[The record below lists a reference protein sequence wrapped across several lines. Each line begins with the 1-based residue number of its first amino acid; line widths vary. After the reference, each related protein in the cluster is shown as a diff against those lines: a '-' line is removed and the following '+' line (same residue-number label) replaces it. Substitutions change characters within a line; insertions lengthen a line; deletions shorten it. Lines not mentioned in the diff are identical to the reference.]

1 MRFPNTK
8 QLGDVTKIDGTK
20 IEAPDILTAGSPCF
34 VAGTLVHTED
44 GLKPIELVCEDWDF
58 VLAED
63 GKYHRVTETMCR
75 ESNDIY
81 ELKAQGMLTTE
92 VTENHPLLVRHMKR
106 YYPQLGN
113 GKRGNFRRFSNP
125 EWVQVKDLKKTDFV
139 AFPIIKEERNTE
151 NITEEEAWLIG
162 RYIADGYINNR
173 QRSGRP
179 QGQVNHKVIF
189 CIGKRKVEDFKKKV
203 TTYHVCPKEDRTAY
217 KCEIISER
225 LVKLCLACGC
235 GAINKEIPYKYL
247 ALPKSILKALITGY
261 LDGDGCY
268 HTLKKSY
275 SATTISRKLALSLQL
290 GIHKVLHIPCKLY
303 FNKRPPTCVIEGR
316 TVNQHD
322 TYMLSWKTYIPKQS
336 RAIVDENYVWQP
348 IRSVI
353 KVEKTA
359 KVYNLE
365 VDQVH
370 SYCANGIVVHNCQ
383 DLSIAGKRE
392 GLAGER
398 SGLFINA
405 INIVRQMRMS
415 TGGRQP
421 RFFIWEN
428 VPGAFTSGSERGADF
443 RAVLEEIG
451 QTEIPMPK
459 DGRWANA
466 GMVQCPKCEIAWRV
480 LDAQFWGVPQRRK
493 RIFLVAD
500 FAATDRRAGKILFVE
515 PSLSG
520 NTEQSRETR
529 KRVASTIEK
538 SIRTA
543 SELVHCGGGQ
553 NEITIYDMTHAQD
566 VIRENKQ
573 APTLNARMGTG
584 GNQVPI
590 LLVSRIQRETECKR
604 KRYWLQGRTMSNTDC
619 GNTTGCN
626 DDERSARFHTETTD
640 PLTACDYKQPPIVAT
655 IVFEPGVATRDGGH
669 VYTEM
674 NKNKF
679 KAFCKHTNCLYSAYG
694 TKWNGNSAAY
704 NGSLFVK
711 QVVSGKVRRL
721 TPLECER
728 LQGLP
733 DGWTLI
739 NDKSCSDSARYK
751 AIGNGMAQPCADYVI
766 QRIVGEVGKT

>member
-1 MRFPNTK
+1 MLTLGSLFDGIGGWQLAAVHAGVKPIWSSEIEKFPLAVTRKRFPDTK
-8 QLGDVTKIDGTK
+8 QLGDVTKITDV
-20 IEAPDILTAGSPCF
+20 EPVDIVCAGSPC
-34 VAGTLVHTED
+34 
-44 GLKPIELVCEDWDF
+44 
-58 VLAED
+58 
-63 GKYHRVTETMCR
+63 
-75 ESNDIY
+75 
-81 ELKAQGMLTTE
+81 
-92 VTENHPLLVRHMKR
+92 
-106 YYPQLGN
+106 
-113 GKRGNFRRFSNP
+113 
-125 EWVQVKDLKKTDFV
+125 
-139 AFPIIKEERNTE
+139 
-151 NITEEEAWLIG
+151 
-162 RYIADGYINNR
+162 
-173 QRSGRP
+173 
-179 QGQVNHKVIF
+179 
-189 CIGKRKVEDFKKKV
+189 
-203 TTYHVCPKEDRTAY
+203 
-217 KCEIISER
+217 
-225 LVKLCLACGC
+225 
-235 GAINKEIPYKYL
+235 
-247 ALPKSILKALITGY
+247 
-261 LDGDGCY
+261 
-268 HTLKKSY
+268 
-275 SATTISRKLALSLQL
+275 
-290 GIHKVLHIPCKLY
+290 
-303 FNKRPPTCVIEGR
+303 
-316 TVNQHD
+316 
-322 TYMLSWKTYIPKQS
+322 
-336 RAIVDENYVWQP
+336 
-348 IRSVI
+348 
-353 KVEKTA
+353 
-359 KVYNLE
+359 
-365 VDQVH
+365 
-370 SYCANGIVVHNCQ
+370 Q
-383 DLSIAGKRE
+383 DLSTAGKRE

-443 RAVLEEIG
+443 RAVLESIAE
-451 QTEIPMPK
+451 TSIPMPK

-480 LDAQFWGVPQRRK
+480 LDAQYWGVPQRRK

-500 FAATDRRAGKILFVE
+500 FAAADRRAGKILFVE

-543 SELVHCGGGQ
+543 SELVHCGWGQ
-553 NEITIYDMTHAQD
+553 NERTIYDMTHAQD

-590 LLVSRIQRETECKR
+590 LTENIPSFVIM
-604 KRYWLQGRTMSNTDC
+604 GH
-619 GNTTGCN
+619 
-626 DDERSARFHTETTD
+626 DERSARFHTETTD

-766 QRIVGEVGKT
+766 QRIVDEVGKT